1 MGEASGKKTICGYEW
16 SDVYSA
22 LFRSIGNG
30 DMNRSQRWAAELLC
44 SETGVSR
51 LEAVL
56 LAAWGEHISS
66 AQAKWPAVWHAQIA
80 TLRSEFIRAGG
91 DSRTFRNNPTIRNKI
106 AECVGYLVVSAKRPR
121 PAMPK
126 QTDIYKEADVVKARL
141 ASGGAS
147 HDQVSTGRIWDTR
160 EDAPTMRT
168 LGNELESAIR
178 TGQTTRALFWI
189 VWILTLDGQKTHPV
203 IKERAPAT
211 CTGKTRKSLC
221 WYILALLDD
230 MAQHGLDVNN
240 CVHQTIELTKTVWMR
255 LGSRYRKDLLGT
267 IVVLLCER
275 VRSGPIEVRLPHE
288 TIDTKPVRV
297 AIEDIDSIY
306 EELARDIKAVPTTA
320 TEAAPGTNP
329 IIDTAASATKALRA
343 AKKAAREAKAVQIN
357 MSNAKM
363 EQSYKTMRRLY
374 GMDDED

>member
-1 MGEASGKKTICGYEW
+1 MTESNGKKTICGYEW
-16 SDVYSA
+16 TDVYSA

-30 DMNRSQRWAAELLC
+30 DMNRAQRWAAELLC

-56 LAAWGEHISS
+56 LAAWGEHVSS

-91 DSRTFRNNPTIRNKI
+91 DNRTFRNNASIRGKI

-126 QTDIYKEADVVKARL
+126 QTDIYKEADAAKARL
-141 ASGGAS
+141 HGGGAS

-189 VWILTLDGQKTHPV
+189 IWIITLDGQKTRPV
-203 IKERAPAT
+203 VKERAPPT
-211 CTGKTRKSLC
+211 SSGKLRKSLA
-221 WYILALLDD
+221 WYVLALLDD
-230 MAQHGLDVNN
+230 MAVNGLYSSD
-240 CVHQTIELTKTVWMR
+240 H
-255 LGSRYRKDLLGT
+255 
-267 IVVLLCER
+267 
-275 VRSGPIEVRLPHE
+275 
-288 TIDTKPVRV
+288 
-297 AIEDIDSIY
+297 
-306 EELARDIKAVPTTA
+306 
-320 TEAAPGTNP
+320 
-329 IIDTAASATKALRA
+329 
-343 AKKAAREAKAVQIN
+343 
-357 MSNAKM
+357 
-363 EQSYKTMRRLY
+363 
-374 GMDDED
+374 

>member
-1 MGEASGKKTICGYEW
+1 MSASGKKTICGYDW
-16 SDVYSA
+16 NDVYSA

-30 DMNRSQRWAAELLC
+30 DMNRAQRWAAELLC

-56 LAAWGEHISS
+56 LAAWGEHVGA

-126 QTDIYKEADVVKARL
+126 QTDIYKEADVIKARL
-141 ASGGAS
+141 AGGGAS
-147 HDQVSTGRIWDTR
+147 HDQVSTGRVWDTR

-230 MAQHGLDVNN
+230 MAVNGLDLHNS
-240 CVHQTIELTKTVWMR
+240 VHQTIELTKTVWMR

-288 TIDTKPVRV
+288 TIDTKPVRA

-306 EELARDIKAVPTTA
+306 EELARDIKTVPTVV
-320 TEAAPGTNP
+320 PGTG
-329 IIDTAASATKALRA
+329 TAAAEPVTTSASALKIQRA
-343 AKKAAREAKAVQIN
+343 AKKAEKEAKAARAN

-363 EQSYKTMRRLY
+363 EQTYKTMRQLY